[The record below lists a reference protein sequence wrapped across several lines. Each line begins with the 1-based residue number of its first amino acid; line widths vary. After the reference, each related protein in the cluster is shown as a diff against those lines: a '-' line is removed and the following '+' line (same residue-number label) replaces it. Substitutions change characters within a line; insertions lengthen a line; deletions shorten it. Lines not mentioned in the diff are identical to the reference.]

1 VFSPLG
7 KLKTRKE
14 IPTVDIREFPTI
26 QPQAPL
32 KGPEQVAVEAI
43 QQVDE
48 EELESERVKKEQIKE
63 KVREYIRED
72 SEQAARLIKVW
83 LLEEERQKWQKR

>member
-1 VFSPLG
+1 
-7 KLKTRKE
+7 
-14 IPTVDIREFPTI
+14 
-26 QPQAPL
+26 
-32 KGPEQVAVEAI
+32 
-43 QQVDE
+43 
-48 EELESERVKKEQIKE
+48 VKKEQIKE